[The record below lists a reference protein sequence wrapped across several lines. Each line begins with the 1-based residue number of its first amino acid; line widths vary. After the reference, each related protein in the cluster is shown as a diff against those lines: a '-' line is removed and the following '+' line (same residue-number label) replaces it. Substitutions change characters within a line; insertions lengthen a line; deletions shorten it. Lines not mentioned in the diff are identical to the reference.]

1 MSKENSRQQSRA
13 GGDVGQDNF
22 DRVVKRRRD
31 PMEETLVKEIY
42 KMIRRSQAEQE
53 RLRQRLRDEEPMTD
67 DTREA
72 IQQYLMDERS
82 IYGDSQG
89 LSREETF

>member
-1 MSKENSRQQSRA
+1 
-13 GGDVGQDNF
+13 
-22 DRVVKRRRD
+22 VKD
-31 PMEETLVKEIY
+31 LY

-67 DTREA
+67 ETREA

-82 IYGDSQG
+82 IYGQSQRV
-89 LSREETF
+89 SREETAEFNLMNMTHPAR